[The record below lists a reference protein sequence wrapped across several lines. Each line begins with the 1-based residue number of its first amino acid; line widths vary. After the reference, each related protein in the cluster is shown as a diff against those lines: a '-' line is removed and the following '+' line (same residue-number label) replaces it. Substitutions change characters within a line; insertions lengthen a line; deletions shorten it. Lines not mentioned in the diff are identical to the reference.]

1 MSGRIIALILAFS
14 LTAGSLSQSYSSG
27 PSKNRPAFPWPAGKK
42 LAISLTFD
50 DARLSQA
57 DKGISLLDKYGVK
70 ATFYISPNSTM
81 QRLEAWKKALQTGHE
96 IGNHSLVHPCM
107 GNFEFARDK
116 ALEDYDLSYMKS
128 ELDSAGRFISET
140 FGVTALSFAYPCGQ
154 TFIGSGVNTKSY
166 VPLIAAMFESG
177 RGWLGESPNDPWYC
191 NMSQLTGIELDGK
204 SFEQILDLINAAA
217 SKGQWLL
224 LAGHEMSDGGRQT
237 SLLSTIDQLCK
248 YASDPAIGIWIDN
261 VHNIAAWIREQRGE
275 GPFTRL
281 PVYKDALF
289 STKERVDDLLS
300 RMTIEEKIG
309 QMNMPC
315 VYVDELGK
323 DVPAKTDACLKL
335 AEGKFPAL
343 PGPAGGFFTLANTIL
358 HEGTLQQAN
367 FFNQL
372 QKTAVEKTRL
382 GIPLLQTKEGTHG
395 LMCTGGTIFPEGLAL
410 GSTWNMDL
418 VSKIYSIAAREA
430 RAVGIHQIFT
440 LVIEPNRNPRLGRN
454 QEGYSEDPYFC
465 SRMAETI
472 VNAVQGNDITAPDKT
487 IAGLCH
493 YPGQSQPISGLD
505 RGSMEISE
513 RKLREVFLPPWF
525 AGINTVK
532 YMGLA
537 STDGEA
543 GMLNLQAGLDVG
555 ISFEDGFIMP
565 MIENVKE
572 GKVSMHLIDR
582 AVRRILELKFRL
594 GLFENP
600 YVNPDRAVKVTHT
613 EESRGV
619 ALEAAREGIVL
630 LRNENNTVPLKKNLR
645 RIAVIG
651 PNADNEKNQFGDY
664 TANVVNQDIVTVL
677 EGIRSSVAPGTI
689 VDYVKGCNVTGT
701 ELNEISKAVQT
712 ARKADVAI
720 VVLGE
725 NEWQSPKKTG
735 TDGEGYDVATLEL
748 TGMQEN
754 LLKAIKATGKPV
766 VLVLINGR
774 PLAVM
779 WAAEN
784 IPAILEAWIPGEE
797 GGTAIADILF
807 GDYNPSRKLTI
818 TVPRHAGQRPVYY
831 DYMPSKE
838 YWLENAW
845 GKPYADMLPTP
856 LWEFGFG
863 LSYTKFEYSN
873 LRVEPA
879 ETGTFGEIMISADV
893 KNTGPKEGKEVVQLY
908 IRDLKASVEV
918 PVKELKGFEK
928 VSLAPG
934 ETKSVK
940 FIVTHEDLMFLDRS
954 LTWVVESGDF
964 QVLVGSSSAD
974 IRLKGN
980 FILK

>member
-1 MSGRIIALILAFS
+1 
-14 LTAGSLSQSYSSG
+14 
-27 PSKNRPAFPWPAGKK
+27 
-42 LAISLTFD
+42 
-50 DARLSQA
+50 
-57 DKGISLLDKYGVK
+57 
-70 ATFYISPNSTM
+70 
-81 QRLEAWKKALQTGHE
+81 
-96 IGNHSLVHPCM
+96 
-107 GNFEFARDK
+107 
-116 ALEDYDLSYMKS
+116 
-128 ELDSAGRFISET
+128 
-140 FGVTALSFAYPCGQ
+140 
-154 TFIGSGVNTKSY
+154 
-166 VPLIAAMFESG
+166 
-177 RGWLGESPNDPWYC
+177 
-191 NMSQLTGIELDGK
+191 
-204 SFEQILDLINAAA
+204 
-217 SKGQWLL
+217 
-224 LAGHEMSDGGRQT
+224 
-237 SLLSTIDQLCK
+237 
-248 YASDPAIGIWIDN
+248 
-261 VHNIAAWIREQRGE
+261 
-275 GPFTRL
+275 
-281 PVYKDALF
+281 
-289 STKERVDDLLS
+289 
-300 RMTIEEKIG
+300 
-309 QMNMPC
+309 
-315 VYVDELGK
+315 
-323 DVPAKTDACLKL
+323 
-335 AEGKFPAL
+335 
-343 PGPAGGFFTLANTIL
+343 
-358 HEGTLQQAN
+358 
-367 FFNQL
+367 
-372 QKTAVEKTRL
+372 
-382 GIPLLQTKEGTHG
+382 
-395 LMCTGGTIFPEGLAL
+395 
-410 GSTWNMDL
+410 
-418 VSKIYSIAAREA
+418 
-430 RAVGIHQIFT
+430 
-440 LVIEPNRNPRLGRN
+440 
-454 QEGYSEDPYFC
+454 
-465 SRMAETI
+465 
-472 VNAVQGNDITAPDKT
+472 
-487 IAGLCH
+487 
-493 YPGQSQPISGLD
+493 
-505 RGSMEISE
+505 
-513 RKLREVFLPPWF
+513 
-525 AGINTVK
+525 
-532 YMGLA
+532 
-537 STDGEA
+537 
-543 GMLNLQAGLDVG
+543 
-555 ISFEDGFIMP
+555 
-565 MIENVKE
+565 
-572 GKVSMHLIDR
+572 MHLIDR